1 VKAPARI
8 LVVDDER
15 SLREFL
21 EIFFRREGYAVV
33 TAASVDEALVAL
45 GADDFDVVISDVQ
58 MAGASGLELL
68 RTVKETAPECVVIMI
83 TAFATTET
91 AIEAMKQ
98 GAYDYITKPFKV
110 DELRLV
116 VEKALEKKLLADE
129 NQRLRTALRSRSK
142 SLVGSSSALARVH
155 DLIAQ
160 VATTRTNVL
169 VSGESGT
176 GKELVARAIHDL
188 SERREKPFIAVNCG
202 AIPENLL
209 ESELFGHVRGAFTG
223 AVSHKPGLVETA
235 DGGTLFLDEIGELPP
250 SLQVK
255 LLRLIQEKTIRRVGG
270 NQDQRA
276 DVRIVAATNRD
287 LQAEAQAGRF
297 REDLYYRLNVIQIT
311 LPPLRE
317 RMEDVPLLV
326 QHFLAKYRRELGKE
340 VKDLAPAA
348 MEKILAHPF
357 PGNVRELENLIER
370 AVALSRGPTLGV
382 DVLPASVL
390 DGGARRLV
398 PPPTVPAPAT
408 ALVPAAAGN
417 LDEILASYERGLL
430 ADALQRA
437 GGVKKRAARLL
448 GISFRSFRYRL
459 EKLGLD
465 DSRHDDDE
473 E

>member
-1 VKAPARI
+1 MKSARI

-21 EIFFRREGYAVV
+21 EIFFERDGYSVT
-33 TAASVDEALVAL
+33 TAASVAEALVAL
-45 GADDFDVVISDVQ
+45 DADDFDVVISDVQ
-58 MAGASGLELL
+58 MGEASGLELL
-68 RTVKETAPECVVIMI
+68 RTVKETAPGCVVIMI
-83 TAFATTET
+83 TAFATAET

-116 VEKALEKKLLADE
+116 VEKALEKKLLSDE
-129 NQRLRTALRSRSK
+129 NQRLRTELRSRSR
-142 SLVGSSSALARVH
+142 SLVGTSTALSRVH

-169 VSGESGT
+169 VSGESVT
-176 GKELVARAIHDL
+176 GKELVARAIHEL
-188 SERREKPFIAVNCG
+188 SERRAKPFIAVNCG

-223 AVSHKPGLVETA
+223 AVSNKPGLVETA
-235 DGGTLFLDEIGELPP
+235 DGGTLFLDEIGELPA

-255 LLRLIQEKTIRRVGG
+255 ILRLIQEKTIRRVGG

-297 REDLYYRLNVIQIT
+297 REDLYYRLDVIQIA
-311 LPPLRE
+311 LPPLRD

-326 QHFLAKYRRELGKE
+326 QHFLAKYRSELGKDVDE
-340 VKDLAPAA
+340 LSPAA
-348 MEKILAHPF
+348 MEKILAYPF

-370 AVALSRGPTLGV
+370 AVALARGPQLGV
-382 DVLPASVL
+382 EVLPDSVL
-390 DGGARRLV
+390 ENAPVRRAPV
-398 PPPTVPAPAT
+398 AATVPGTPPP
-408 ALVPAAAGN
+408 GSN
-417 LDEILASYERGLL
+417 LDEILANYERGLL

-465 DSRHDDDE
+465 DAAPDDGY
-473 E
+473 